1 MVHIFVLVTGTWIQI
16 QTPGYTQLQENCNNA
31 IYDKWLAFDNKE
43 GVSFSQFIWGEKYEQ
58 NIFSRRQLD
67 KLFGMNGKAR
77 TPKKPLTTGY
87 DRGVEPFA
95 TRCGCRLAVP
105 V

>member
-43 GVSFSQFIWGEKYEQ
+43 GVSFFAVHLGRKIRAEHFQPQTARQTVWNEWESKDPEKAADHW
-58 NIFSRRQLD
+58 I
-67 KLFGMNGKAR
+67 
-77 TPKKPLTTGY
+77 
-87 DRGVEPFA
+87 
-95 TRCGCRLAVP
+95 
-105 V
+105 

>member
-1 MVHIFVLVTGTWIQI
+1 MIVTKPFMTSGLR
-16 QTPGYTQLQENCNNA
+16 LQRG
-31 IYDKWLAFDNKE
+31 L
-43 GVSFSQFIWGEKYEQ
+43 SQFIWKYEQ

-67 KLFGMNGKAR
+67 KLFELNGSKN
-77 TPKKPLTTGY
+77 PEKKPLTTGY

-95 TRCGCRLAVP
+95 TRHGQSTAAP

>member
-1 MVHIFVLVTGTWIQI
+1 MMETTPRDMVHIFVLVTGTWIQI

-43 GVSFSQFIWGEKYEQ
+43 GLSFSQFIWKSEQ

-67 KLFGMNGKAR
+67 KLFELNGSKNPEKAA
-77 TPKKPLTTGY
+77 
-87 DRGVEPFA
+87 DHWI
-95 TRCGCRLAVP
+95 
-105 V
+105 

>member
-43 GVSFSQFIWGEKYEQ
+43 GVSFSQFILEIRAEYFPAADSST
-58 NIFSRRQLD
+58 NCL
-67 KLFGMNGKAR
+67 N
-77 TPKKPLTTGY
+77 
-87 DRGVEPFA
+87 
-95 TRCGCRLAVP
+95 
-105 V
+105 

>member
-16 QTPGYTQLQENCNNA
+16 QTPGYTLLQENCNNA

-43 GVSFSQFIWGEKYEQ
+43 GISFSQFTWKYEQ

-67 KLFGMNGKAR
+67 KLFELNGSKNPEKAA
-77 TPKKPLTTGY
+77 
-87 DRGVEPFA
+87 DHWI
-95 TRCGCRLAVP
+95 
-105 V
+105 